1 MTKAIPPSA
10 GSAGEGQQAQQ
21 LQRWFRQVETIISLP
36 GGKLELSDSQRR
48 MALLFA
54 DGSLLV
60 DADNPVHPQLI
71 ALREVA
77 RRKGIVIE
85 HIHPVSIELIR
96 QLYDE
101 AGKQKGSR
109 NLDGESMPM
118 QREWLSLLQEAVS
131 QSASDVH
138 VYVHAHEA
146 DIKFRVRG
154 DMRAIR
160 QVAAAYGHELLA
172 SAYNMAEAADATYRL
187 YDYQAARISSQSVPL
202 PKGLQSVRLQLNPM
216 GSGGRYLIARLLYAE
231 NRWERQLSLKGMGLH
246 PAQLRLLAR
255 MRLVPEG
262 VNIISGP
269 TGSGKSTTLKML
281 LEELYRERRE
291 KINILTIEDPPEYQ
305 IHGAAQLPVSNVDN
319 EEERGAAYRKAIVAA
334 LRSDP
339 DVIMPGEAR
348 DREVINLV
356 FTAAMTGHQVWTSLH
371 ANSALAIFDRL
382 RDQGVEPYKLT
393 DPNLLTGLTAQR
405 LAKQLCP
412 ACSQPLD
419 EERVRQLDRDLPG
432 FATVSEGFWSTIRLV
447 NPAGCSQ
454 CTDGYIG
461 RVAVAEVLCPDQE
474 FLDLM
479 QRGEREQAL
488 QYWLENLDGIT
499 LMEHAWLH
507 MIDGQLDPRDLVD
520 RLGPFRGLSAVRRA
534 LLTSLK

>member
-1 MTKAIPPSA
+1 MQTTPQSA
-10 GSAGEGQQAQQ
+10 GGGEKQE
-21 LQRWFRQVETIISLP
+21 LQRWFQQLESIVSLP

-60 DADNPVHPQLI
+60 DADNPLHPQLI

-77 RRKGIVIE
+77 RRKGLAIKQT
-85 HIHPVSIELIR
+85 HPVSIELIR
-96 QLYDE
+96 QLYEE
-101 AGKQKGSR
+101 AAKQPGGR
-109 NLDGESMPM
+109 RQDGQSMPM
-118 QREWLSLLQEAVS
+118 QRDWLSLLQEAVKL
-131 QSASDVH
+131 SASDVH
-138 VYVHAHEA
+138 IYVHAHEA
-146 DIKFRVRG
+146 DIKFRVHG
-154 DMRAIR
+154 DLRPIR
-160 QVAAAYGHELLA
+160 QVGAAYGHELLA
-172 SAYNMAEAADATYRL
+172 AAYNMAEAGDATYRL
-187 YDYQAARISSQSVPL
+187 YDYQAGRLSSQNVSL

-231 NRWERQLSLKGMGLH
+231 NRWERQLSLVGMGLH
-246 PAQLRLLAR
+246 PVQLRQLAR
-255 MRLVPEG
+255 MRQSPEG

-281 LEELYRERRE
+281 LEALYGERRE
-291 KINILTIEDPPEYQ
+291 QINILTIEDPPEYQ

-356 FTAAMTGHQVWTSLH
+356 FTAAMTGHQIWTSLH

-412 ACSQPLD
+412 VCSQPLD
-419 EERVRQLDRDLPG
+419 ETMLRQLERELPG
-432 FATVSEGFWSTIRLV
+432 VAAVSDGFMSSVRLV
-447 NPAGCSQ
+447 NPAGCGQ
-454 CTDGYIG
+454 CASGHVG
-461 RVAVAEVLCPDQE
+461 RLALFEAVCPDQA

-479 QRGEREQAL
+479 QRGRREEAQ
-488 QYWLENLDGIT
+488 QYWQDELDGIA
-499 LMEHAWLH
+499 LMEHGWLH
-507 MIDGQLDPRDLVD
+507 MIDGRIDPRELVA
-520 RLGPFRGLSAVRRA
+520 RLGPFRGLSAERRA
-534 LLTSLK
+534 ILTGLN